1 MSKIPTADLQDS
13 KVDEKVVLSGLWVST
28 LFVFA
33 YVDIFGFWRADIIQ
47 GALAGEVPG
56 VGFSINQ
63 RFLSLT
69 TVYIL
74 VPSLMVVV
82 SLLTPA
88 WWNRVANIIISLVYL
103 ATIVG
108 NLVGETWI
116 YYILGSVVEMALL
129 LTIARVAWSW
139 RRRSVHQLAPT
150 DLSGTAGQVEHPR
163 TVGSLG

>member
-1 MSKIPTADLQDS
+1 VFLRKRFFMSKIPTADLQDS

-74 VPSLMVVV
+74 VPRTGLPTS
-82 SLLTPA
+82 S
-88 WWNRVANIIISLVYL
+88 S
-103 ATIVG
+103 
-108 NLVGETWI
+108 
-116 YYILGSVVEMALL
+116 
-129 LTIARVAWSW
+129 AWSTWPPSWGISSAKPGSTTSSGASSRW
-139 RRRSVHQLAPT
+139 RFSSPSRGSP
-150 DLSGTAGQVEHPR
+150 GAGGGGPF
-163 TVGSLG
+163 TSSPPPISPGLLGR